1 MTRPPARRPPAR
13 PGVPAFVIDW
23 RVLVV
28 GAQPRELL
36 AQAIAQAR
44 ARAGND

>member
-1 MTRPPARRPPAR
+1 
-13 PGVPAFVIDW
+13 VIDW

-44 ARAGND
+44 AAAPGPE